1 MTFVRHLCVS
11 LLLTGL
17 LAGTLVASNAAVA
30 APLQGK
36 APPAV
41 AAAPAG
47 EKIFR
52 NAVGW
57 QGVLSA
63 ANMNPNLG
71 SQSYAAT
78 PQLNATVVC
87 PEATQ
92 SWISDQLLI
101 PFGVGLRGP
110 STNAQSCQINLKA
123 TSPAIRQSGA
133 IRLGDGR
140 HVASGQEANAIIL
153 NMGARAGVG
162 FDCQACQDASGFNY
176 DFAYQ
181 VEDGPGMLFDGE
193 SSRAVPNTVNSFEAT
208 HNQVS
213 GAQNRAAGGVGM
225 MFGTLIYP
233 ADINANDVLC
243 YSGHC
248 FADFAEFKQ
257 EIVASSFNWTMEDNA
272 ARSADSSTGLWY
284 NGDANVVLVGATTN
298 NIGTAVRLSPDARK
312 PGAFNAF
319 VTGLY
324 AIDAARSIDNSSGFC
339 GPAKTVTDIRVS
351 LFACGQTGYLDFT
364 TLDFSGGK
372 VINASYIAPRILTS
386 LSAPARFGAENAATI
401 NLVQMVPAAG
411 ASGDHNRDYIQML
424 DQSAHGGYEF
434 ILGGDDGDTL
444 TFASISGGA
453 HTARFR
459 MDGAGNLAIL
469 KGTLTAAA
477 IGADAGH
484 GTASVCEDTA
494 THVFYSG
501 SATAGACAGA
511 GSSARFTTDI
521 RPLAGGLAQVEQ
533 LSPKQFRYRH
543 GYGDNGARPQYG
555 LLAEDV
561 AKVLPDLVGKDAA
574 KRPSSVDYVGLVPI
588 LVKALQQQ
596 QAEIAA
602 LQKRVADISRQ
613 ARLTRRAGIARA
625 SSRERPGG

>member
-1 MTFVRHLCVS
+1 MSRVGRLCR
-11 LLLTGL
+11 LFFLTGV
-17 LAGTLVASNAAVA
+17 LAGVLVASNLAVA
-30 APLQGK
+30 APPQGK

-41 AAAPAG
+41 AAAPGG

-57 QGVLSA
+57 QRVLSA
-63 ANMNPNLG
+63 ANVNPNLG
-71 SQSYAAT
+71 SQSYST
-78 PQLNATVVC
+78 MPQLNTTVVC
-87 PEATQ
+87 PDATQ

-101 PFGVGLRGP
+101 PSGVGLRGP
-110 STNAQSCQINLKA
+110 SANARSCQINLKA

-133 IRLGDGR
+133 IRLGDGA
-140 HVASGQEANAIIL
+140 HIASGQEANAIIL
-153 NMGARAGVG
+153 NMGTRPGIG

-193 SSRAVPNTVNSFEAT
+193 SSRANPNSVNSFAAT
-208 HNQVS
+208 HNQVW

-257 EIVASSFNWTMEDNA
+257 EIVASSFNWTMEDNT

-284 NGDANVVLVGATTN
+284 DGDANVVLVGATTN

-324 AIDAARSIDNSSGFC
+324 AIDGTRTIDNSSGFC
-339 GPAKTVTDIRVS
+339 GPAKTVTDVRVS
-351 LFACGQTGYLDFT
+351 LFACGPTGYLDFT
-364 TLDFSGGK
+364 TLDLSGGN
-372 VINASYIAPRILTS
+372 VINASYTAPRILTS
-386 LSAPARFGAENAATI
+386 LSAPARIAAENAATI
-401 NLVQMVPAAG
+401 DLVQMIPAAG
-411 ASGDHNRDYIQML
+411 ASGGHNRDYIQML

-444 TFASISGGA
+444 TLASIAGGTD
-453 HTARFR
+453 TARFR
-459 MDGAGNLAIL
+459 MDAAGDLAIL

-477 IGADAGH
+477 ISPDGGH
-484 GTASVCEDTA
+484 RTASVCEDTT

-501 SATAGACAGA
+501 SGTGGACTGT
-511 GSSARFTTDI
+511 GSSRRFKTDI
-521 RPLAGGLAQVEQ
+521 RPLAGGLAQIEQ
-533 LSPKQFRYRH
+533 LSPKQFRYRQ
-543 GYGDNGARPQYG
+543 GYGDNGARHQYG
-555 LLAEDV
+555 FLAEDV

-574 KRPSSVDYVGLVPI
+574 KRPSSLDYVGLIPV

-596 QAEIAA
+596 QAEIGA
-602 LQKRVADISRQ
+602 LRLQVANLSRHRTQRDERVEVRPLRRQ
-613 ARLTRRAGIARA
+613 RSGT
-625 SSRERPGG
+625 